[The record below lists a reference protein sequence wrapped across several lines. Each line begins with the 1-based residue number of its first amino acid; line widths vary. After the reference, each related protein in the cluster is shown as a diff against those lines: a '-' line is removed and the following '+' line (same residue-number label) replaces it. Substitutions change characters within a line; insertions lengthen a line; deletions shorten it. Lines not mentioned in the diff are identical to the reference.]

1 MKIIN
6 AHWEKR
12 NLGVSCTE
20 IIFEEKDS
28 STDFKTKVLNITSE
42 YLVVKI
48 PVGRIDLSSF
58 LQENNFKFIEL
69 ITSCFHKPE
78 LPELP
83 KVYDRLINKLLCEE
97 MNEVERQETFS
108 RIKEGL
114 FVDDRVSLDPAFNK
128 DQSNL
133 RYVGWINDEI
143 GKGSIFYKIVY
154 REKIV
159 GFFNMRNIGN
169 DIFHASIG
177 GVFPEFQSAGFGVC
191 MNYLQIAEALKHRA
205 KRVYSSFSSNNR
217 GAFGVHLLMSYTLDK
232 QYYVFVKHK

>member
-159 GFFNMRNIGN
+159 GFLI
-169 DIFHASIG
+169 
-177 GVFPEFQSAGFGVC
+177 
-191 MNYLQIAEALKHRA
+191 
-205 KRVYSSFSSNNR
+205 
-217 GAFGVHLLMSYTLDK
+217 
-232 QYYVFVKHK
+232 